1 MGQPSGTRLP
11 SSARDATYSAAH
23 LYKEERGSK
32 MHEVSVEGRFVSM
45 EPNGAGWRIC
55 ANGRYSH
62 VQ

>member
-45 EPNGAGWRIC
+45 EPWNLV
-55 ANGRYSH
+55 N
-62 VQ
+62 